1 MTADVHGAAQQ
12 EYLAG
17 LRAALADLP
26 DGEVGEILDD
36 VGAHLAELDPDDD
49 LVARLGPPQA
59 YAAELRTA
67 AGYPAAPVAVDTT
80 ASGTGGARF
89 ALVALVGSTAL
100 VLLAGL
106 VAFEPEAAALVL
118 LLALLLGLAAA
129 PVVFRAGPGVEA
141 VAALPAVRAAL
152 ASRTAP
158 DSSGGRLLGFLASL
172 QPAWWLLR
180 ALAAAALVGL
190 VLGAAGALQVVLTGL
205 VLAPFSVW
213 LGFRARRDRRWLWS
227 VVPLNALAA
236 VVVLAWLVLSP
247 GAPSEQGSYATSSY
261 LPGLWQDGERQ
272 IEDVRPVDAS
282 GTPLTGV
289 YLFDQDGRPL
299 DVGGYGECTVG
310 DGTRSGAVQP
320 YPRGVP
326 RYDDRTGACRLVP
339 PGPLVVAVPSATP
352 AATPTPAPAP
362 LATLAPVPPAPTTAP
377 PAPTVQAPPTG

>member
-36 VGAHLAELDPDDD
+36 VGAHLAELDWDDD
-49 LVARLGPPQA
+49 LVARLGPPRA

-67 AGYPAAPVAVDTT
+67 AGYPAAPVAVD
-80 ASGTGGARF
+80 AGPSRTGGARF

-106 VAFEPEAAALVL
+106 VTVEPEAAALVL
-118 LLALLLGLAAA
+118 VLAVLLGLAAA
-129 PVVFRAGPGVEA
+129 PVVFRAGPRVEA

-152 ASRTAP
+152 ASRPDP
-158 DSSGGRLLGFLASL
+158 DSSGGRLLGFLGSL

-180 ALAAAALVGL
+180 ALAAGALVGL
-190 VLGAAGALQVVLTGL
+190 VLGAVGALQVVLTGL

-236 VVVLAWLVLSP
+236 AVVVVGIVLSP
-247 GAPSEQGSYATSSY
+247 GAPSDQVTSATPY
-261 LPGLWQDGERQ
+261 LSGLWQDGERPV
-272 IEDVRPVDAS
+272 EDIRPVDAS

-299 DVGGYGECTVG
+299 DVGDGGECT
-310 DGTRSGAVQP
+310 SGYRAGPAPVQP
-320 YPRGVP
+320 YLRGTR
-326 RYDDRTGACRLVP
+326 RYDDRTGACVLVP

-352 AATPTPAPAP
+352 ASAP
-362 LATLAPVPPAPTTAP
+362 LPTLTPVPPAPTTAP
-377 PAPTVQAPPTG
+377 TAPPVQAPPTG

>member
-67 AGYPAAPVAVDTT
+67 AGYPAAPVAVD
-80 ASGTGGARF
+80 AAPVGTGGARF

-106 VAFEPEAAALVL
+106 VAVEPEAAALVL
-118 LLALLLGLAAA
+118 VLAVLLGLAAA
-129 PVVFRAGPGVEA
+129 PVVFRAGPRVDA

-152 ASRTAP
+152 ASRPDP

-180 ALAAAALVGL
+180 ALAAGALVGL
-190 VLGAAGALQVVLTGL
+190 VLGAVGALQVVLTGL

-213 LGFRARRDRRWLWS
+213 LGFRSRRDRRWLWS

-236 VVVLAWLVLSP
+236 AVVVVGLVLTP
-247 GAPSEQGSYATSSY
+247 TTPSVQSTSATPY
-261 LPGLWQDGERQ
+261 LPGLWQDGERPV
-272 IEDVRPVDAS
+272 EDIRPVDAA

-299 DVGGYGECTVG
+299 DVGDNGECT
-310 DGTRSGAVQP
+310 SGYRAGPAPVQP
-320 YPRGVP
+320 YPRGTP
-326 RYDDRTGACRLVP
+326 RYDDRTGTCVPVP

-352 AATPTPAPAP
+352 VPLPA
-362 LATLAPVPPAPTTAP
+362 LTPVPPVPTALTPAPTTAP